1 MHVDAMAKQK
11 PKKQESSSESSML
24 LKPPIHRVAAN
35 ALTKNAPI
43 NKELFKLAVPV
54 AAAQMQPNLIGAFTK
69 NYGKT

>member
-11 PKKQESSSESSML
+11 PKKPESSSESSML
-24 LKPPIHRVAAN
+24 LKPPIHRIAAN
-35 ALTKNAPI
+35 TLTKDAPI

-69 NYGKT
+69 KYGKR